1 MSEFKPKTELE
12 EIETISIKESPKK
25 IKHPNTNE
33 INQQGFMKNNKEE
46 DEDSDEEDNDEE
58 DEEDSDEEN
67 DSNGIPGL
75 FGGMDLSDCLN
86 TFLTNQNEE
95 NIADILTGFKKS
107 LDTQNK
113 ILMKILGAIQNM
125 S

>member
-1 MSEFKPKTELE
+1 MVDSTKPEE
-12 EIETISIKESPKK
+12 EIETISVSKSTKDKQCKNP
-25 IKHPNTNE
+25 NE
-33 INQQGFMKNNKEE
+33 IIEQGYMNEDDNDEDNEE
-46 DEDSDEEDNDEE
+46 DDDEEDDDEE
-58 DEEDSDEEN
+58 DDEEY
-67 DSNGIPGL
+67 DGIPGL
-75 FGGMDLSDCLN
+75 FGGMDLSECLN